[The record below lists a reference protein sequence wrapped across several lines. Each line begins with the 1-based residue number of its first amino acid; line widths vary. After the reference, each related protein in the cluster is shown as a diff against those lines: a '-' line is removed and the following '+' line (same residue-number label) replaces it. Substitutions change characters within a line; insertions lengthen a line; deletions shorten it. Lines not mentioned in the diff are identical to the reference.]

1 MMNLFDMM
9 QSAQN
14 GQAMQNLARQYGLSQ
29 QQTQNAL
36 DALLPAFSMGLQRQT
51 QDPYAF
57 GNLAQMM
64 TASPYGRLYDADGD
78 GIPDN
83 AQMMGNNVLAQLFGS
98 KEVSNAVVAQ
108 AAATSGVGQAV
119 LKQMLPVIAAMVMG
133 GLFKSTGNSG
143 LGGILGQFA
152 EMMQGKMPGQQPAP
166 QPQAQP
172 SANPMGDVLGQVLG
186 GLFGGQAAGA
196 GAGQQPQGGP
206 FGGQMPGGQM
216 PGGQIPG
223 GMGAGANP
231 MGDVL
236 GQILGGLFGGAAGQA
251 AAQDEPAQPRG
262 RPQGRAPEPE
272 PEEDEA
278 DQPAPSSA
286 PGTPGSIGLDA
297 LNQMFEHGRQV
308 QEGHQDALKS
318 ILDAMLGGGR
328 R

>member
-1 MMNLFDMM
+1 MMNLFEMM
-9 QSAQN
+9 QAAQN

-29 QQTQNAL
+29 QQTQAAL

-64 TASPYGRLYDADGD
+64 TASPFGRLYDADGD

-83 AQMMGNNVLAQLFGS
+83 AQMMGNNVLAQIFGS

-108 AAATSGVGQAV
+108 AAATSGVGQAI

-133 GLFKSTGNSG
+133 GLFKSAGNSG

-166 QPQAQP
+166 QPQAQAP
-172 SANPMGDVLGQVLG
+172 GNPMGDVLGQILG
-186 GLFGGQAAGA
+186 GMFGGQAAGA

-206 FGGQMPGGQM
+206 FGGQMPGGL
-216 PGGQIPG
+216 
-223 GMGAGANP
+223 GANP

-236 GQILGGLFGGAAGQA
+236 GQILGGMFGGAAAGQA
-251 AAQDEPAQPRG
+251 PADEPRG
-262 RPQGRAPEPE
+262 RQQGRAPEPE
-272 PEEDEA
+272 PEPDEEPA
-278 DQPAPSSA
+278 EPAPPPSSGA
-286 PGTPGSIGLDA
+286 NTPGSIGLDA

-308 QEGHQDALKS
+308 QDQHQDALKS